1 MTPWLVRS
9 VRILVLAALLAGT
22 ACTRGPTPVTTLVP
36 GGTVRLGLRYLALGD
51 SYTVGE
57 GVDGEETWPS
67 QLVTQLRARGVA
79 IGDPEVVARTGWTTE
94 ELAAELDRAAPVGRY
109 ALVTLLVGVNDQYR
123 GRDTSAY
130 RAAFAPLVSRAIGWA
145 GGEPKRVIVVSIPDW
160 GVTPHAA
167 DRDRAAISRA
177 IDAFNG
183 INRDEA
189 RRAGVRY
196 VDVTESSRRAA
207 TYVRLLAADGLH
219 PSGAMYAD
227 WVGLALGDALEA
239 VAGRRP

>member
-1 MTPWLVRS
+1 MTPSMIRT
-9 VRILVLAALLAGT
+9 VRILVLVALLACT
-22 ACTRGPTPVTTLVP
+22 ACTRGLTPESTP
-36 GGTVRLGLRYLALGD
+36 AHGGVRLGLRYLALGD

-57 GVDGEETWPS
+57 GVGGEEAWPH

-79 IGDPEVVARTGWTTE
+79 IGDPEIVARTGWTTE
-94 ELAAELDRAAPVGRY
+94 ELAAELDRAAPAGRY

-130 RAAFAPLVSRAIGWA
+130 RAAFAPLVRRAIGWA
-145 GGEPKRVIVVSIPDW
+145 GGDPRRVIVVSIPDW
-160 GVTPHAA
+160 GATPHAA
-167 DRDRAAISRA
+167 GRDRDAIARS
-177 IDAFNG
+177 IEIFNG
-183 INRDEA
+183 VNREEA
-189 RRAGVRY
+189 QRAGVRY

-207 TYVRLLAADGLH
+207 THARLLAADGLH

-239 VAGRRP
+239 IGGRRP